1 MGQFGTNARIGV
13 KYCLA
18 VEAVHEINRSQV
30 AKTNEPFGLRNE
42 NGLLSA
48 LARPLTFVGGRFA
61 FPTPIARTSAL
72 LESLFDAHPYLQG
85 NKRTAWRAA
94 VVYLEL
100 QNIEVVPSVTDA
112 EALEFILKGINERM
126 DHHEI
131 ANWLEPRTVPHFGL
145 RSI

>member
-1 MGQFGTNARIGV
+1 M

-30 AKTNEPFGLRNE
+30 AETNEPFGLRNE

-61 FPTPIARTSAL
+61 FPTPVARTASL

-94 VVYLEL
+94 VVYLDL
-100 QNIEVVPSVTDA
+100 QNVEVLPSVTDD
-112 EALEFILKGINERM
+112 EALAFILKAINERM
-126 DHHEI
+126 EHPEI
-131 ANWLEPRTVPHFGL
+131 ANWLGPRTSPRFGL
-145 RSI
+145 RSIW